1 MNDENT
7 HSKLISRYNTI
18 NVQTTFE
25 RIVKKFNK
33 NNSAIGITQDMF

>member
-1 MNDENT
+1 MNGENT
-7 HSKLISRYNTI
+7 QSKHISIYTTI

-33 NNSAIGITQDMF
+33 NNNAIGITQDMF